1 MADFGESIQNFAL
14 QSIIHISTITMP
26 MATKI
31 GRMVTYHKG
40 LPLIKLNEPS
50 ITRSC
55 RIRWQTNDISPQQ
68 VPMTIKLGRM
78 VSYLVSLLPIN
89 LLDPLVTWSCK
100 ITWQTK
106 TIITPL
112 SECLWQPILAGF
124 WVTYLE
130 GFLPIKLV
138 VHLVSWSSRSRD
150 KLKPYISTVCSS
162 HVTYAFGQFGQ
173 MVECS
178 FKN

>member
-1 MADFGESIQNFAL
+1 MADFGESIQNFDL

-78 VSYLVSLLPIN
+78 VSYLESLLPIN

-138 VHLVSWSSRSRD
+138 VHLVTWSSRSRD